1 MTASTSFIAP
11 TGKEIPNTRPAQQPL
26 LGASLTEARLPRVA
40 LTGAALTSAW
50 LAACGGGGDASTEGG
65 ASASTPTPSAAAPTG
80 APASTGDLPL
90 PTEKQAARFLSQA
103 SLGALPEDLEK
114 LKTNGYSAW
123 IDEQFA
129 LPTDTSRWDWLVANN
144 YLSTAANGNLGLDN
158 LLWRKLIASPDTLRQ
173 RITIALS
180 EIFVVAATVNSN
192 YRQFATAA
200 YMDLL
205 EQHAFGNYR
214 ALLEAVT
221 LNPAMGLWLNML
233 GNRKEDPV
241 TGRVPD
247 ENYAREVMQ
256 LFTIG
261 IYHMNPDGTTVVQ
274 SGKPAET
281 YDQTD
286 ILGLARVFTGW
297 TYGVVRTNTNPEH
310 IRAPMALIPANHS
323 AQEKKFLGVTISA
336 GTDGIA
342 SLKLALDTLA
352 NHPNVG
358 PFIGRQ
364 LIQRLVTSNP
374 SAAYIGRVS
383 ASFNNNGTGVRGD
396 LKAVIKA
403 VLLDTEALDERNLTV
418 PEWGKLR
425 EPMLRYVQWA
435 RTFKATSPT
444 GQWNIGN
451 TSDPSTRFGQ
461 SPFRSP
467 SVFNFFRPG
476 YVPPNT
482 SIGAKQLVAPELQ
495 ITNESST
502 IGYVNYLQQAVSTG
516 IGEVKSVYTD
526 YLALAADVNAL
537 VDRLV
542 LLLSGAQLSSTTV
555 NQIRAAVSS
564 IAGVS
569 DADRLRRIQASVL
582 LVMSCNE
589 YLIQK

>member
-1 MTASTSFIAP
+1 MSESTVFKEATAAAD
-11 TGKEIPNTRPAQQPL
+11 PASPAL
-26 LGASLTEARLPRVA
+26 PDGLRSAR

-50 LAACGGGGDASTEGG
+50 LAACGGGGGDSSADPN
-65 ASASTPTPSAAAPTG
+65 ASAAPAAPAPSTPGSPAPAPSPAPT
-80 APASTGDLPL
+80 SNLPL

-103 SLGALPEDLEK
+103 SLGALPEDVDK
-114 LKTNGYSAW
+114 LKAKGYSGW
-123 IDEQFA
+123 LDEQFA
-129 LPTDTSRWDWLVANN
+129 LATDTSRWDWLVANN
-144 YLSTAANGNLGLDN
+144 YLSTAVNGNLGLDN

-192 YRQFATAA
+192 YRQFAAAA
-200 YMDLL
+200 YMDVL
-205 EQHAFGNYR
+205 EQYAFGNYR

-233 GNRKEDPV
+233 GNRKEDPA

-256 LFTIG
+256 LLTIG
-261 IYHMNPDGTTVVQ
+261 IYRLNPDGTTVTQ
-274 SGKPAET
+274 NGKAVET
-281 YDQTD
+281 YDQND

-297 TYGVVRTNTNPEH
+297 TYGVTRTNTNPEH
-310 IRAPMALIPANHS
+310 MRVPMILVASNHS
-323 AQEKKFLGVTISA
+323 SLEKKFLGVTIAA
-336 GTDGIA
+336 GTDGVT
-342 SLKLALDTLA
+342 SLKIALDTLA

-374 SAAYIGRVS
+374 SAAYVGRV
-383 ASFNNNGTGVRGD
+383 AAVFNNNGAGVRGD

-403 VLLDTEALDERNLTV
+403 VLLDSEALDDSKLTV
-418 PEWGKLR
+418 VEWGKLR

-435 RTFKATSPT
+435 RTFKASSPT
-444 GQWNIGN
+444 DQWNIGN

-502 IGYVNYLQQAVSTG
+502 IGYINYLQQAVSTG
-516 IGEVKSVYTD
+516 IGEVKSVYSD

-537 VDRLV
+537 VDRV
-542 LLLSGAQLSSTTV
+542 ALLLSGAQLSSTTI
-555 NQIRAAVSS
+555 NQIRAAVNS

-569 DADRLRRIQASVL
+569 DADRTRRVQATVL
-582 LVMSCNE
+582 LVMTCNE
-589 YLIQK
+589 YLVQK

>member
-1 MTASTSFIAP
+1 MSESSVVIETDAAEVAAAPQAFILPLAGVSLAS
-11 TGKEIPNTRPAQQPL
+11 
-26 LGASLTEARLPRVA
+26 V
-40 LTGAALTSAW
+40 W
-50 LAACGGGGDASTEGG
+50 LAACGGGGDGG
-65 ASASTPTPSAAAPTG
+65 SEPIGAAPAPGATPAPGAGAPPSATPS
-80 APASTGDLPL
+80 PAVLPL

-103 SLGALPEDLEK
+103 SLGALPEDVES
-114 LKTNGYSAW
+114 LKSNGYAAW
-123 IDEQFA
+123 IEAQFV
-129 LPTDTSRWDWLVANN
+129 LPSDTSRWDWLVANN
-144 YLSTAANGNLGLDN
+144 YLSTNPAGSLGLDN

-173 RITIALS
+173 RVTIALS

-205 EQHAFGNYR
+205 EQYAFGSFR
-214 ALLEAVT
+214 SMLEAIT

-233 GNRKEDPV
+233 GNRREDPA

-261 IYHMNPDGTTVVQ
+261 IFKLNPDGSTVIEN
-274 SGKPAET
+274 GKPAET
-281 YDQTD
+281 YSQND

-297 TYGVVRTNTNPEH
+297 TYGVPRTNTNPEH
-310 IRAPMALIPANHS
+310 MRAPMSLVAANHS
-323 AQEKKFLGVTISA
+323 TLEKKFLGVTIPA
-336 GTDGIA
+336 GTDGVA
-342 SLKLALDTLA
+342 SLKIALDTLA

-374 SAAYIGRVS
+374 SASYIGRVS
-383 ASFNNNGTGVRGD
+383 AAFNNNGGGVRGD
-396 LKAVIKA
+396 MKAVIRA
-403 VLLDTEALDERNLTV
+403 VLLDAEALDDGKLTV

-502 IGYVNYLQQAVSTG
+502 IGYVNYLQTAISTG
-516 IGEVKSVYTD
+516 IGEVRSAYSD

-537 VDRLV
+537 VDRV
-542 LLLSGAQLSSTTV
+542 ALLLSGAQLSSATI
-555 NQIRAAVSS
+555 NQIRAAVST
-564 IAGVS
+564 IAGVTE
-569 DADRLRRIQASVL
+569 ADRLRRVQSAVL
-582 LVMSCNE
+582 LVMASAE
-589 YLIQK
+589 YLVQK

>member
-1 MTASTSFIAP
+1 
-11 TGKEIPNTRPAQQPL
+11 
-26 LGASLTEARLPRVA
+26 
-40 LTGAALTSAW
+40 
-50 LAACGGGGDASTEGG
+50 
-65 ASASTPTPSAAAPTG
+65 
-80 APASTGDLPL
+80 
-90 PTEKQAARFLSQA
+90 
-103 SLGALPEDLEK
+103 
-114 LKTNGYSAW
+114 
-123 IDEQFA
+123 
-129 LPTDTSRWDWLVANN
+129 
-144 YLSTAANGNLGLDN
+144 

-192 YRQFATAA
+192 YRQFAAAA
-200 YMDLL
+200 YMDVL
-205 EQHAFGNYR
+205 EQYAFGNYR

-233 GNRKEDPV
+233 GNRKEDPA

-256 LFTIG
+256 LLTIG
-261 IYHMNPDGTTVVQ
+261 IYRLNPDGTTVTQ
-274 SGKPAET
+274 NGKAVET
-281 YDQTD
+281 YDQND

-297 TYGVVRTNTNPEH
+297 TYGVTRTNTNPEH
-310 IRAPMALIPANHS
+310 MRVPMILLASNHS
-323 AQEKKFLGVTISA
+323 SLEKKFLGVTIAA
-336 GTDGIA
+336 GTDGVT
-342 SLKLALDTLA
+342 SLKIALDTLA

-374 SAAYIGRVS
+374 SAAYVGRV
-383 ASFNNNGTGVRGD
+383 AAVFNNNGAGVRGD

-403 VLLDTEALDERNLTV
+403 VLLDTEALDDTKLTV
-418 PEWGKLR
+418 AEWGKLR

-435 RTFKATSPT
+435 RTFKASSPT
-444 GQWNIGN
+444 DQWNIGN

-502 IGYVNYLQQAVSTG
+502 IGYINYLQQAVSTG
-516 IGEVKSVYTD
+516 IGEVKSVYSD
-526 YLALAADVNAL
+526 YLALASDVNAL
-537 VDRLV
+537 VDRV
-542 LLLSGAQLSSTTV
+542 ALLLSGAQLSSTTI
-555 NQIRAAVSS
+555 NQIRAAVNS

-569 DADRLRRIQASVL
+569 DADRTRRVQATVL
-582 LVMSCNE
+582 LVMTSNE
-589 YLIQK
+589 YLVQK